1 LFNATPLLVVL
12 AFLGSGLAG
21 VLGVV
26 VLDRMDPRVRYPD
39 QVTRTM
45 GLTILGVVPHATR
58 RNGNPSADGV
68 APVIEALRGVR
79 LRVVHAHG
87 APSPVVVTITSPGR
101 SDGKSFVS
109 SNLALAFADAGYRT
123 LLIDGDIRRGKLH
136 RVLKTSRRPGL
147 TELLDGSATRED
159 VIQPAGYPSLWFI
172 GCGGRTHAGP
182 ELLASE
188 TMGTLLTSL
197 RLSYDAILVDSP
209 PLAAGV
215 DAFAL
220 GTMTGALV
228 LVLRAGVSNREMAE
242 AKLNVLE
249 RLPVRVLG
257 AVLNDAR
264 LDGDYR
270 YYSYYLAGYEL
281 GEEPSWGGRPV
292 LREPD

>member
-1 LFNATPLLVVL
+1 
-12 AFLGSGLAG
+12 
-21 VLGVV
+21 
-26 VLDRMDPRVRYPD
+26 
-39 QVTRTM
+39 
-45 GLTILGVVPHATR
+45 
-58 RNGNPSADGV
+58 
-68 APVIEALRGVR
+68 
-79 LRVVHAHG
+79 
-87 APSPVVVTITSPGR
+87 
-101 SDGKSFVS
+101 
-109 SNLALAFADAGYRT
+109 
-123 LLIDGDIRRGKLH
+123 
-136 RVLKTSRRPGL
+136 
-147 TELLDGSATRED
+147 
-159 VIQPAGYPSLWFI
+159 VIQPSGYPSLWFI

-182 ELLASE
+182 ELLASDG
-188 TMGTLLTSL
+188 MAKLLASL

-242 AKLNVLE
+242 AKLSVLD

-281 GEEPSWGGRPV
+281 GEEPGWAGRPV